1 MCRRAIQVAPPYGW
15 HMDAERAARM
25 QSRESAEVDEQAVE
39 EYWRPAFAILLEEG
53 RRDIDNQLRELS
65 ELRGRASA
73 LIGYA
78 GLALSIVLALHPR
91 PDMAPA
97 ILAGL
102 ALACVVV
109 CAFWIQLP
117 AKLSV
122 ELGGTDLAQEI
133 RQAGT
138 PAAAMEIVGGFH
150 VQNYNDNKARLQPLQ
165 WVYLVGVAAFAIE
178 VVALVLVVL

>member
-1 MCRRAIQVAPPYGW
+1 MTRTSEV
-15 HMDAERAARM
+15 
-25 QSRESAEVDEQAVE
+25 VDEQAAE

-65 ELRGRASA
+65 ELRGRAAA

-78 GLALSIVLALHPR
+78 GLALSIVLALHPE
-91 PDMAPA
+91 PATAPA

-102 ALACVVV
+102 SLACVVS

-117 AKLSV
+117 ARLSV
-122 ELGGTDLAQEI
+122 ELGGTDLAKEI
-133 RQAGT
+133 RDAGT
-138 PAAAMEIVGGFH
+138 PAAALEVVGGFH
-150 VQNYNDNKARLQPLQ
+150 VQNFNDNKVRLQPLQ
-165 WVYLVGVAAFAIE
+165 WVYFTGVVAFAVE

>member
-1 MCRRAIQVAPPYGW
+1 MTGAPDYRSG
-15 HMDAERAARM
+15 MEAEQPVRTAP
-25 QSRESAEVDEQAVE
+25 RESGEVDQQAVE

-78 GLALSIVLALHPR
+78 GLALSIVLALHTR
-91 PDMAPA
+91 PAVGPA

-102 ALACVVV
+102 ALTCVVV

-117 AKLSV
+117 ARLSV
-122 ELGGTDLAQEI
+122 ELGGTDLATEI
-133 RQAGT
+133 RNAGT
-138 PAAAMEIVGGFH
+138 PAAAMEVVGGFH
-150 VQNYNDNKARLQPLQ
+150 VQNYNDNKDRLQPLQ
-165 WVYLVGVAAFAIE
+165 WVYFTGIAAFAIE